1 MPLDLSGLNENQAEA
16 VKWPEG
22 PLLVVAGPGSG
33 KTRVLTLR
41 VARLLEDTRG
51 ESFKILAL
59 TFTNKA
65 AAEMRERVEQLV
77 PEATSR
83 CLLTTFHSF
92 SCDLV
97 RQHGH
102 HLGLKPD
109 FQILSEDADRL
120 DLLKDALEQSQAGQS
135 EIAPERL
142 LTLIT
147 RLIES
152 DVGPN
157 ESEAFLE
164 QRGFGDSKSAAVAYK
179 AYWQQMITTNAL
191 DFPSLIREALVLL
204 RDMPGARKQV
214 LRIYK
219 HICVDEFQDTNL
231 IQYKLLKQLVN
242 DETRNLFVVADD
254 DQIIYQWNGASPERI
269 KKLEADF
276 GMATIQLPDNYRC
289 PPEVVE
295 IANSL
300 IRHNFE
306 RSAGKLPLRSYKGVS
321 STSPVAVY
329 GFADFSEEASWIA
342 KTIAAYDR
350 DRRSE
355 CVILAR
361 ARKVLEAICE
371 ELTSHGVASYVATNK
386 GQFETAPLIFIHSV
400 LRLANARAATE
411 HLRRL
416 AKAFYELEGLNID
429 VRDVVARS
437 SEVEGDLLRAWIR
450 SALAREQL
458 EDSTR
463 VFLTNAVSDLA
474 EKLDYQGF
482 IQAAFPWVESLP
494 LVVAGGTGRSN
505 FDNYPEEKETFE
517 ALSQEIATQYGSE
530 LTLNVL
536 LQELDLRSKA
546 PLPPKGAVP
555 CFTVHASKGLE
566 FKHVFLA
573 GMVEDQLPSWAAVK
587 KGEQSREMQEER
599 RNCFVAITRT
609 QESLTLSYSARMW
622 GWSKQPSRFL
632 REMGLL

>member
-1 MPLDLSGLNENQAEA
+1 MPLDFSGLNENQAEA
-16 VKWPEG
+16 VKWPAG

-41 VARLLEDTRG
+41 VARLIEESRG
-51 ESFKILAL
+51 QSFKVLAL

-65 AAEMRERVEQLV
+65 AAEMRERVSQLV
-77 PEATSR
+77 PEATTR
-83 CLLTTFHSF
+83 CVLTTFHSY

-109 FQILSEDADRL
+109 FQILSDDSDRLSLLEDAL
-120 DLLKDALEQSQAGQS
+120 DALPNWESD
-135 EIAPERL
+135 IAPDRL

-147 RLIES
+147 RLIET

-157 ESEAFLE
+157 EAEHFLE
-164 QRGFGDSKSAAVAYK
+164 QRGFGESNAAGEAYK
-179 AYWQQMITTNAL
+179 AYWKQMVSTNAL

-204 RDMPGARKQV
+204 RDSSGVRKQV

-219 HICVDEFQDTNL
+219 YICVDEFQDTNL
-231 IQYKLLKQLVN
+231 IQYKLLKQLV
-242 DETRNLFVVADD
+242 DDQTKNLFVVADD

-276 GMATIQLPDNYRC
+276 DMSTIQLPENYRC
-289 PPEVVE
+289 PPQVVE

-306 RSAGKLPLRSYKGVS
+306 RAAGKLPLRSHK
-321 STSPVAVY
+321 TTTDDSPVMVQ
-329 GFADFSEEASWIA
+329 GFNDFAEETQWIA
-342 KTIAAYDR
+342 QTIAAYPPS
-350 DRRSE
+350 RRAD
-355 CVILAR
+355 CVVLAR

-371 ELTSHGVASYVATNK
+371 ELTQHDVPSFLAVKK
-386 GQFETAPLIFIHSV
+386 GQFETPPLVFIHSI
-400 LRLANARAATE
+400 LRLANSRAATE
-411 HLRRL
+411 HLRR
-416 AKAFYELEGLNID
+416 ASKAFYTLEGIDID

-437 SEVEGDLLRAWIR
+437 SEVEGDLLRAWLL
-450 SALAREQL
+450 SALARETL
-458 EDSTR
+458 EPTTR
-463 VFLTNAVSDLA
+463 DFLNSAVSSLA
-474 EKLDYQGF
+474 EKLNYREFVD
-482 IQAAFPWVESLP
+482 AAFPWVESLP
-494 LVVAGGTGRSN
+494 LIIAGGTRMAN
-505 FDNYPEEKETFE
+505 FDDYPLERQTFE
-517 ALSQEIATQYGSE
+517 ALFAEIAAQYGSE

-536 LQELDLRSKA
+536 LQELDLRSKS

-599 RNCFVAITRT
+599 RNCFVAITRA
-609 QESLTLSYSARMW
+609 QESLTLTYSARMW
-622 GWSKQPSRFL
+622 GWRKQPSRFL
-632 REMGLL
+632 SEMGLL